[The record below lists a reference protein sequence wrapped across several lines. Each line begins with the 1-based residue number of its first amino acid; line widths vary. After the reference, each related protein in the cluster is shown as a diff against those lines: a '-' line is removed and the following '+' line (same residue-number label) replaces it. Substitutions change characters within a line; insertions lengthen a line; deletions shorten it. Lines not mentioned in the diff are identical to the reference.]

1 MGINEC
7 GDLCHRN
14 CSCSGYANVYVT
26 NGGSGCVMWFGEL
39 VDIRSYS
46 DGGQDL
52 FVRLAASEIGMFLF
66 LSFNYS
72 LIMFFVFL
80 LWL

>member
-1 MGINEC
+1 
-7 GDLCHRN
+7 
-14 CSCSGYANVYVT
+14 
-26 NGGSGCVMWFGEL
+26 MWFGEL

-66 LSFNYS
+66 LSFNYQLIVS
-72 LIMFFVFL
+72 LIL
-80 LWL
+80 

>member
-1 MGINEC
+1 
-7 GDLCHRN
+7 
-14 CSCSGYANVYVT
+14 
-26 NGGSGCVMWFGEL
+26 MWFGEL